1 MGQNLSRKT
10 ATAKCIFLSYLNS
23 SKNSEK
29 LRHIE
34 DEKLQLQ
41 LKSQLIRSYIIKMKN
56 QTVHRLRAGIKS
68 PNRNSNFIKP
78 KWVKLGTLL
87 KIPETKL
94 RKQSL
99 VTARGHKENPNK
111 NNRFASRKALSL

>member
-1 MGQNLSRKT
+1 
-10 ATAKCIFLSYLNS
+10 
-23 SKNSEK
+23 
-29 LRHIE
+29 
-34 DEKLQLQ
+34 
-41 LKSQLIRSYIIKMKN
+41 MKN

-68 PNRNSNFIKP
+68 PNRNSNFFKP

-99 VTARGHKENPNK
+99 ATARGHKENPNK
-111 NNRFASRKALSL
+111 NNWVASRKAHSLWPYS